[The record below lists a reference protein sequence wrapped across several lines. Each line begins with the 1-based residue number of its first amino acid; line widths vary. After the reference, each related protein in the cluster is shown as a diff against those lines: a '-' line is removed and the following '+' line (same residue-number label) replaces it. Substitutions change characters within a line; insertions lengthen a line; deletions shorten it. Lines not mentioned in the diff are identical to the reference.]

1 MTRHDGALV
10 ALVAAGGAV
19 GASLRYLA
27 FEASPVTAGTFPRTT
42 LLINVIGSF
51 LLGIVVSAGRDTW
64 WARPLFG
71 IGVMGGL
78 TTMSTFAVETA
89 SLARTDH
96 WTLAVTYAVV
106 SAAAA
111 IAACALGLVVARRPA
126 Q

>member
-1 MTRHDGALV
+1 MTRRDGALV
-10 ALVAAGGAV
+10 ALVAAGGSL

-27 FEASPVTAGTFPRTT
+27 FEVSPVAAGTFPRTT
-42 LLINVIGSF
+42 LLINVVGSF
-51 LLGIVVSAGRDTW
+51 LLGVVVSAGRDAW

-96 WTLAVTYAVV
+96 RAVAVTYAVV
-106 SAAAA
+106 SALAA
-111 IAACALGLVVARRPA
+111 IAACAFGLFVVRRPA
-126 Q
+126 R